1 MIQLTLQDQILQH
14 LYKPQGPSLLQTLK
28 AHNFVIFDFIFV
40 MQLSLDPINPR
51 RPFSISYSNSA
62 LMSFPF

>member
-40 MQLSLDPINPR
+40 MQLSLDPIT
-51 RPFSISYSNSA
+51 
-62 LMSFPF
+62 LGDHFPYLTATQP